1 MPLATAKRGE
11 RMLGWVGD
19 IEQETLENGTF
30 RTVVFTGQQTQL
42 TVMSL
47 EPGESIGR
55 EVHEGIDQFLR
66 VERGSGRV
74 ELGRS
79 EDTVDETHEV
89 TDDWA
94 VIVPAGV
101 WHDLVNTGDGE
112 LKLYSLY
119 SPPEHPDGTV
129 HETKAEAEAAEQAE
143 DESTRMIAGWR
154 VRATRGERR
163 EGRALSVWERCRSR
177 HRRRAGDERRGAY
190 RRGSSRSG
198 RDVLSRADSGDGPRP
213 LSWSAS

>member
-1 MPLATAKRGE
+1 
-11 RMLGWVGD
+11 MLGWVGD

-30 RTVVFTGQQTQL
+30 RTVVFTGEQTQL

-55 EVHEGIDQFLR
+55 EAHEGTDQFLR

-89 TDDWA
+89 SDDWA
-94 VIVPAGV
+94 IFVPAGV
-101 WHDLVNTGDGE
+101 WHDLINTGADE

-143 DESTRMIAGWR
+143 DE
-154 VRATRGERR
+154 
-163 EGRALSVWERCRSR
+163 
-177 HRRRAGDERRGAY
+177 
-190 RRGSSRSG
+190 
-198 RDVLSRADSGDGPRP
+198 
-213 LSWSAS
+213 